1 MQEQKQIEKQNQY
14 NEEDEEV
21 DMKEF
26 VKDMKDM
33 NQRMNYATN
42 HVQEQDK
49 RLVNIND
56 KLDDYNKE
64 VKKGD
69 EYMDIVNKSPFSYL
83 KDKITGVFKRNK
95 EKKLDKH
102 DKQVIEKARNKQI
115 DNNNND
121 NYKIE
126 EKNDWGVIIKDDQK
140 KKINNKVDD
149 EDAVLDE
156 ALEEVKGMR
165 KAVQKFHSAVKDSN
179 EVVDVTN
186 KNMDNSIYNVNRVNN
201 NIKKYK

>member
-1 MQEQKQIEKQNQY
+1 MQKQKQIEKQNQY
-14 NEEDEEV
+14 NKEDEEV

-33 NQRMNYATN
+33 HQRMDYATN

-49 RLVNIND
+49 RLVKIND

-69 EYMDIVNKSPFSYL
+69 EYMDIINKSPFSYL

-115 DNNNND
+115 DNNID
-121 NYKIE
+121 DFKTE
-126 EKNDWGVIIKDDQK
+126 EKDDWEVILKDKQNKKLIIKLK
-140 KKINNKVDD
+140 MKM
-149 EDAVLDE
+149 L
-156 ALEEVKGMR
+156 
-165 KAVQKFHSAVKDSN
+165 F
-179 EVVDVTN
+179 
-186 KNMDNSIYNVNRVNN
+186 
-201 NIKKYK
+201 

>member
-33 NQRMNYATN
+33 HQRVNYDTN
-42 HVQEQDK
+42 HVQGQDK
-49 RLVNIND
+49 RFVNIND

-69 EYMDIVNKSPFSYL
+69 EYMDIINKSPFSYI

-95 EKKLDKH
+95 EKKLDKQ

-115 DNNNND
+115 DNNND

-140 KKINNKVDD
+140 KK
-149 EDAVLDE
+149 
-156 ALEEVKGMR
+156 
-165 KAVQKFHSAVKDSN
+165 
-179 EVVDVTN
+179 
-186 KNMDNSIYNVNRVNN
+186 SI
-201 NIKKYK
+201 IKLMMKMLF

>member
-33 NQRMNYATN
+33 HQRVNYDTN
-42 HVQEQDK
+42 HVQGQDK

-69 EYMDIVNKSPFSYL
+69 EYMDIINKSPFSYI

-102 DKQVIEKARNKQI
+102 DKQVIEKARNKQKEDNFDYYIEKDKDWNVIYKGEKDI
-115 DNNNND
+115 D
-121 NYKIE
+121 KM
-126 EKNDWGVIIKDDQK
+126 K
-140 KKINNKVDD
+140 D
-149 EDAVLDE
+149 EDEILDE
-156 ALEEVKGMR
+156 ALNEVNGMR
-165 KAVQKFHSAVKDSN
+165 NAVKQFTSNVKDST
-179 EVVDVTN
+179 EVVDVVN
-186 KNMDNSIYNVNRVNN
+186 KNMDKSLKNVNKVNDRM
-201 NIKKYK
+201 KKHKYL

>member
-14 NEEDEEV
+14 NEEDEEA

-33 NQRMNYATN
+33 RQRMNFDTN

-49 RLVNIND
+49 RLVNVND

-69 EYMDIVNKSPFSYL
+69 EYMDIINKSPFSYV
-83 KDKITGVFKRNK
+83 KDKFTGFFKRNK

-115 DNNNND
+115 DNKNND
-121 NYKIE
+121 FEDIKKDE
-126 EKNDWGVIIKDDQK
+126 QKN
-140 KKINNKVDD
+140 KINNKDDD
-149 EDAVLDE
+149 EDAIYRE
-156 ALEEVKGMR
+156 ALEEAKGMR
-165 KAVQKFHSAVKDSN
+165 KAVKEFTSAVKDSS

-186 KNMDNSIYNVNRVNN
+186 KNMDNSIHNVNQVSNKM
-201 NIKKYK
+201 KKYK

>member
-83 KDKITGVFKRNK
+83 KDKITGFFKRDK
-95 EKKLDKH
+95 EKKLDNH
-102 DKQVIEKARNKQI
+102 DRKVIEKARNKQI
-115 DNNNND
+115 DNNND

-126 EKNDWGVIIKDDQK
+126 EKNDLGDIIKDDQK
-140 KKINNKVDD
+140 KK
-149 EDAVLDE
+149 
-156 ALEEVKGMR
+156 
-165 KAVQKFHSAVKDSN
+165 
-179 EVVDVTN
+179 
-186 KNMDNSIYNVNRVNN
+186 SI
-201 NIKKYK
+201 IKLTMK

>member
-33 NQRMNYATN
+33 HQRVNYDTN
-42 HVQEQDK
+42 HVQGQDK

-69 EYMDIVNKSPFSYL
+69 EYMDIINKSPFSYL

-95 EKKLDKH
+95 EKKLDKK

-115 DNNNND
+115 DNNND

-126 EKNDWGVIIKDDQK
+126 EKNDLGDIIKDDQK

-149 EDAVLDE
+149 EVAVLDE
-156 ALEEVKGMR
+156 ALEEAKGMR
-165 KAVQKFHSAVKDSN
+165 KDVQKYYSVIKDSN

>member
-14 NEEDEEV
+14 IEKDEEV

-33 NQRMNYATN
+33 RQRMNYDTN
-42 HVQEQDK
+42 HVQEQSK
-49 RLVNIND
+49 RFVQIND

-69 EYMDIVNKSPFSYL
+69 EYMDIINKSPFSYL
-83 KDKITGVFKRNK
+83 KDKITGVFKSNK

-121 NYKIE
+121 NYQIE
-126 EKNDWGVIIKDDQK
+126 EKNNWEIIMKDEQRK
-140 KKINNKVDD
+140 KNNIKVDD
-149 EDAVLDE
+149 EYAVLDE
-156 ALEEVKGMR
+156 SLKEVKGMR
-165 KAVQKFHSAVKDSN
+165 KDIKEFHSAVKESN
-179 EVVDVTN
+179 EVVDITN

-201 NIKKYK
+201 KMKKNK

>member
-1 MQEQKQIEKQNQY
+1 MQKQKQIEKQNQY

-33 NQRMNYATN
+33 HQRMNYATN

-49 RLVNIND
+49 RLVKIND

-69 EYMDIVNKSPFSYL
+69 EYMDIINKSPFSYL

-115 DNNNND
+115 DNNID
-121 NYKIE
+121 DFKTE
-126 EKNDWGVIIKDDQK
+126 EKDDWEVILKDKQK
-140 KKINNKVDD
+140 QKINNKVED

-165 KAVQKFHSAVKDSN
+165 KAVKEFHSAVKDSN

-186 KNMDNSIYNVNRVNN
+186 KNMDNSIYNVNQVNYKM
-201 NIKKYK
+201 KKYK